1 MASRESQG
9 SKKDEDPYDID
20 YYERT
25 GGNEAGIQRQKI
37 EDIQREI
44 WNVEVKLNNMSKH
57 SLIRFICLLVLGL
70 AILILLTVMFVSRGG
85 GETAGA
91 KTPEASSEPPT
102 APTPASSCGES
113 AATGAPST
121 ATTAIGR
128 YKYCDLEIGLLFL
141 SLQLSFFMQLSFRYM
156 TKIVIFI
163 QFWSDFDI

>member
-25 GGNEAGIQRQKI
+25 GGNEAGIQMQKI

-70 AILILLTVMFVSRGG
+70 AILVLLIVMFVSRGG
-85 GETAGA
+85 GETTEA
-91 KTPEASSEPPT
+91 KTAGASSEPPT
-102 APTPASSCGES
+102 APTPAT
-113 AATGAPST
+113 TGAPST
-121 ATTAIGR
+121 ATAANGR
-128 YKYCDLEIGLLFL
+128 YKL
-141 SLQLSFFMQLSFRYM
+141 
-156 TKIVIFI
+156 
-163 QFWSDFDI
+163 

>member
-37 EDIQREI
+37 EDIQRDI

-70 AILILLTVMFVSRGG
+70 AILVLLTVMFVSRGG

-91 KTPEASSEPPT
+91 KTPSGASSEPPPP
-102 APTPASSCGES
+102 PTPAT
-113 AATGAPST
+113 TGASSSAT
-121 ATTAIGR
+121 AMKTLFR
-128 YKYCDLEIGLLFL
+128 KLLNETEKMME
-141 SLQLSFFMQLSFRYM
+141 Q
-156 TKIVIFI
+156 V
-163 QFWSDFDI
+163 

>member
-37 EDIQREI
+37 EDIQRDI

-70 AILILLTVMFVSRGG
+70 AILVLLTVMFVSRGG
-85 GETAGA
+85 GEAAGA
-91 KTPEASSEPPT
+91 KTPEASSEPTT
-102 APTPASSCGES
+102 APAPASSCGES

-121 ATTAIGR
+121 ATTANGR
-128 YKYCDLEIGLLFL
+128 YKYCGL
-141 SLQLSFFMQLSFRYM
+141 
-156 TKIVIFI
+156 
-163 QFWSDFDI
+163 

>member
-70 AILILLTVMFVSRGG
+70 AILVLLIVSRGG
-85 GETAGA
+85 GEAAGVR
-91 KTPEASSEPPT
+91 TPSGASSEPPP
-102 APTPASSCGES
+102 APTPAT
-113 AATGAPST
+113 TGAPST
-121 ATTAIGR
+121 ATAANGR
-128 YKYCDLEIGLLFL
+128 Y
-141 SLQLSFFMQLSFRYM
+141 
-156 TKIVIFI
+156 V
-163 QFWSDFDI
+163 

>member
-37 EDIQREI
+37 EDIQRDI

-70 AILILLTVMFVSRGG
+70 AILVLLTVMFVSRGG
-85 GETAGA
+85 ETTEA
-91 KTPEASSEPPT
+91 KSPGASSEPTPS
-102 APTPASSCGES
+102 PTPAT
-113 AATGAPST
+113 TGAPST
-121 ATTAIGR
+121 ATAANGR
-128 YKYCDLEIGLLFL
+128 YKL
-141 SLQLSFFMQLSFRYM
+141 
-156 TKIVIFI
+156 
-163 QFWSDFDI
+163 

>member
-91 KTPEASSEPPT
+91 NTAGASSEPLPS
-102 APTPASSCGES
+102 PTPAT
-113 AATGAPST
+113 TGAPST
-121 ATTAIGR
+121 ATAANGR
-128 YKYCDLEIGLLFL
+128 YEL
-141 SLQLSFFMQLSFRYM
+141 
-156 TKIVIFI
+156 
-163 QFWSDFDI
+163 

>member
-57 SLIRFICLLVLGL
+57 SLIRFVCLLVLGL
-70 AILILLTVMFVSRGG
+70 AILILHTVMFVSKG
-85 GETAGA
+85 GEETTGTN
-91 KTPEASSEPPT
+91 TPGASSEPPL
-102 APTPASSCGES
+102 AQAPASSCGES
-113 AATGAPST
+113 ATTGAPST
-121 ATTAIGR
+121 ATTGNGR
-128 YKYCDLEIGLLFL
+128 YRYCGID
-141 SLQLSFFMQLSFRYM
+141 RY
-156 TKIVIFI
+156 
-163 QFWSDFDI
+163 

>member
-70 AILILLTVMFVSRGG
+70 AILVLLTVMFVSRGG
-85 GETAGA
+85 ETAGA
-91 KTPEASSEPPT
+91 RTPSGASSEPLT
-102 APTPASSCGES
+102 APPP
-113 AATGAPST
+113 TGAPSSAT
-121 ATTAIGR
+121 AANGR
-128 YKYCDLEIGLLFL
+128 NLNQG
-141 SLQLSFFMQLSFRYM
+141 M
-156 TKIVIFI
+156 I
-163 QFWSDFDI
+163 QFI

>member
-85 GETAGA
+85 GETTEA
-91 KTPEASSEPPT
+91 KTAGASSEPPPS
-102 APTPASSCGES
+102 PTPAT
-113 AATGAPST
+113 TGAPPT
-121 ATTAIGR
+121 ATAVNGR
-128 YKYCDLEIGLLFL
+128 YL
-141 SLQLSFFMQLSFRYM
+141 
-156 TKIVIFI
+156 
-163 QFWSDFDI
+163 

>member
-57 SLIRFICLLVLGL
+57 SLIRFISLLVLGL
-70 AILILLTVMFVSRGG
+70 AILVLLTVMFVSRGG
-85 GETAGA
+85 GEAAG
-91 KTPEASSEPPT
+91 ASSEPTPS
-102 APTPASSCGES
+102 PTP

-121 ATTAIGR
+121 ATIANGR
-128 YKYCDLEIGLLFL
+128 YKL
-141 SLQLSFFMQLSFRYM
+141 
-156 TKIVIFI
+156 
-163 QFWSDFDI
+163 

>member
-70 AILILLTVMFVSRGG
+70 AILVLQSVMFVSRGG

-91 KTPEASSEPPT
+91 SSEPTPT
-102 APTPASSCGES
+102 APAT
-113 AATGAPST
+113 TGAPSSAT
-121 ATTAIGR
+121 AANG
-128 YKYCDLEIGLLFL
+128 KYL
-141 SLQLSFFMQLSFRYM
+141 
-156 TKIVIFI
+156 
-163 QFWSDFDI
+163 

>member
-57 SLIRFICLLVLGL
+57 SLIRFISLLVLGL
-70 AILILLTVMFVSRGG
+70 AILVLLTVMFVSLGG
-85 GETAGA
+85 GETTEA
-91 KTPEASSEPPT
+91 KTAGASSEP
-102 APTPASSCGES
+102 TPAT
-113 AATGAPST
+113 TGAPSIAT
-121 ATTAIGR
+121 AANGR
-128 YKYCDLEIGLLFL
+128 YL
-141 SLQLSFFMQLSFRYM
+141 
-156 TKIVIFI
+156 
-163 QFWSDFDI
+163 

>member
-9 SKKDEDPYDID
+9 SKKDDDPYDID

-37 EDIQREI
+37 EDIQRDI

-70 AILILLTVMFVSRGG
+70 AILVLLTVMFVSRGG

-91 KTPEASSEPPT
+91 MTPSGASSEPPP
-102 APTPASSCGES
+102 APTPAT
-113 AATGAPST
+113 TGAPST
-121 ATTAIGR
+121 ATDINGR
-128 YKYCDLEIGLLFL
+128 YKF
-141 SLQLSFFMQLSFRYM
+141 
-156 TKIVIFI
+156 
-163 QFWSDFDI
+163 

>member
-37 EDIQREI
+37 EDIQRDI

-70 AILILLTVMFVSRGG
+70 AILVLLTVMFVSRGG

-91 KTPEASSEPPT
+91 RTPP
-102 APTPASSCGES
+102 APTPAT
-113 AATGAPST
+113 TGAPST
-121 ATTAIGR
+121 ATAANGR
-128 YKYCDLEIGLLFL
+128 YKL
-141 SLQLSFFMQLSFRYM
+141 
-156 TKIVIFI
+156 
-163 QFWSDFDI
+163 

>member
-70 AILILLTVMFVSRGG
+70 AILVLLTVMFVSRGG
-85 GETAGA
+85 GEAAGA
-91 KTPEASSEPPT
+91 KTPSEASSEPT
-102 APTPASSCGES
+102 APTPAT
-113 AATGAPST
+113 TGAPST
-121 ATTAIGR
+121 ATAANGR
-128 YKYCDLEIGLLFL
+128 YEL
-141 SLQLSFFMQLSFRYM
+141 
-156 TKIVIFI
+156 
-163 QFWSDFDI
+163 

>member
-25 GGNEAGIQRQKI
+25 GGNEAEIQKQKI

-70 AILILLTVMFVSRGG
+70 AILVLLFVSRGG
-85 GETAGA
+85 GEAAG
-91 KTPEASSEPPT
+91 ASSEPP
-102 APTPASSCGES
+102 PSLTPAT
-113 AATGAPST
+113 TGAPST
-121 ATTAIGR
+121 ATAANGR
-128 YKYCDLEIGLLFL
+128 YKL
-141 SLQLSFFMQLSFRYM
+141 
-156 TKIVIFI
+156 
-163 QFWSDFDI
+163 

>member
-70 AILILLTVMFVSRGG
+70 AILVLLTVMFVSRGG
-85 GETAGA
+85 ETAGA
-91 KTPEASSEPPT
+91 KTPSSEPPT
-102 APTPASSCGES
+102 APTPAT
-113 AATGAPST
+113 TGAPSSAT
-121 ATTAIGR
+121 AANGR
-128 YKYCDLEIGLLFL
+128 NL
-141 SLQLSFFMQLSFRYM
+141 
-156 TKIVIFI
+156 
-163 QFWSDFDI
+163 

>member
-70 AILILLTVMFVSRGG
+70 AILVFLIVSRGG
-85 GETAGA
+85 GEAAG
-91 KTPEASSEPPT
+91 ASSEPLPS
-102 APTPASSCGES
+102 PTPAT
-113 AATGAPST
+113 TGAPST
-121 ATTAIGR
+121 ATAANGR
-128 YKYCDLEIGLLFL
+128 YKL
-141 SLQLSFFMQLSFRYM
+141 
-156 TKIVIFI
+156 
-163 QFWSDFDI
+163 